1 LLDVTARLRCERIA
15 TEVSEMTFSI
25 ETVTLLERTL
35 WATVALTP
43 ILIGLYK
50 GAVEYG
56 ARPRRRTL
64 VMTGRSTVARRS
76 AAAA

>member
-1 LLDVTARLRCERIA
+1 
-15 TEVSEMTFSI
+15 MTLSI

-43 ILIGLYK
+43 ILIVLYE
-50 GAVEYG
+50 GAVEYR
-56 ARPRRRTL
+56 ARRRRRTL
-64 VMTGRSTVARRS
+64 VMTGRSTVARRRS

>member
-1 LLDVTARLRCERIA
+1 
-15 TEVSEMTFSI
+15 MTLSI
-25 ETVTLLERTL
+25 ETVNLLERTL

-50 GAVEYG
+50 GAVQYR
-56 ARPRRRTL
+56 ATRRRRTL
-64 VMTGRSTVARRS
+64 VMTGRSTVARRRS

>member
-1 LLDVTARLRCERIA
+1 
-15 TEVSEMTFSI
+15 MTLSI

-50 GAVEYG
+50 GAVEYR
-56 ARPRRRTL
+56 ARRRRLTL
-64 VMTGRSTVARRS
+64 VMTGRSTVARRRS

>member
-1 LLDVTARLRCERIA
+1 LLDLTARLRSERIA

-35 WATVALTP
+35 WTTVALTP

-50 GAVEYG
+50 GAVEYLG
-56 ARPRRRTL
+56 KHRRRTL
-64 VMTGRSTVARRS
+64 VMTGRSMVARRS
-76 AAAA
+76 ATAA

>member
-1 LLDVTARLRCERIA
+1 
-15 TEVSEMTFSI
+15 MTFSI

-50 GAVEYG
+50 SAVEYR
-56 ARPRRRTL
+56 ARRRRRTL
-64 VMTGRSTVARRS
+64 VMTGRSTVARRRS

>member
-1 LLDVTARLRCERIA
+1 
-15 TEVSEMTFSI
+15 MTFSI

-50 GAVEYG
+50 GAVEYR
-56 ARPRRRTL
+56 ARRRWRTL